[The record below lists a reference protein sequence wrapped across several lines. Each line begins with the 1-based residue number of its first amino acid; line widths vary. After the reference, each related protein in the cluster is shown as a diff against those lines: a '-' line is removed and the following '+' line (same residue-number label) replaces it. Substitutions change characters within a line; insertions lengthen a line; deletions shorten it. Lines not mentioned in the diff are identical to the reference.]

1 MANFIDKRLD
11 ANYFGSIFT
20 QLLETPGVRFFEEV
34 FTSNMPNNME
44 QLDFYE
50 INQKTAKEYIESGEF
65 AYNTRSAFV
74 APKCIR
80 TTSYANPVIIKLDGE
95 VWGHNEIVIFR
106 TFKQFDDGIWEEP
119 QAYPCT
125 LDELKKQIANRK

>member
-20 QLLETPGVRFFEEV
+20 QLLKTPGVRFFEEV
-34 FTSNMPNNME
+34 FTSNMPNYME
-44 QLDFYE
+44 QVDFYE
-50 INQKTAKEYIESGEF
+50 INQETAKEHIESGEF
-65 AYNTRSAFV
+65 AYNPSDAFV

-80 TTSYANPVIIKLDGE
+80 TTSYANPVIIELDGE

-106 TFKQFDDGIWEEP
+106 AFKQFDDGNWGESQSSP
-119 QAYPCT
+119 ST
-125 LDELKKQIANRK
+125 LDELKKQIANR